1 MSLVMG
7 LGVVAAEGKMGEE
20 RGKKGGEEHRD
31 EVTLL
36 LGPCWSSAMEL
47 SQINPG
53 IKPLRLARRQDEEPW
68 F

>member
-1 MSLVMG
+1 MG
-7 LGVVAAEGKMGEE
+7 LSVVAVEGKMGWE
-20 RGKKGGEEHRD
+20 RGKGRREHED

-36 LGPCWSSAMEL
+36 LDPCWSSAMEL

-53 IKPLRLARRQDEEPW
+53 MKSLRLARRQEEEPW

>member
-1 MSLVMG
+1 MEDKIG
-7 LGVVAAEGKMGEE
+7 DGGKGA
-20 RGKKGGEEHRD
+20 GHRD

-47 SQINPG
+47 SLINQG
-53 IKPLRLARRQDEEPW
+53 VKPLRLARRQEEEPW